1 MEVVL
6 NNNDM
11 PDSLQTR
18 VAVLEEKTNNIAS
31 ILDELKTEIKKQN
44 EARFLLIGAVMA
56 LETLFNIVDIKTIFK
71 P

>member
-18 VAVLEEKTNNIAS
+18 VAVLEEKTNNITAL
-31 ILDELKTEIKKQN
+31 LDELKTEIKKQN
-44 EARFLLIGAVMA
+44 ETRFLLIGAVMA